1 MARRPEVDILELTDD
16 TIVFALTGCDT
27 SMANALRRV
36 MIAEVPTMAID
47 KVEIGINSTVLHD
60 DFIAHRLGLV
70 PLKSYF
76 ARYGNVEE
84 LPPTKDVGDPIEK
97 EPKPLYVYN
106 RDCGCI
112 GSCPRCTVN
121 FDLHV
126 KCLQDE
132 TLEVTTHALKSDQP
146 RDCFVAVG
154 KRRDDTEFEPEA
166 EGLTEGH
173 ILLVKMRKNQELKLR
188 ASAQMGIAK
197 EHAKWGPTCTASFAY
212 EPEVELSAKVYA
224 QMTPD
229 QRRDFVDGCPK
240 KLSRPYDED
249 LRPYE
254 CVQTEE
260 FAACMV
266 RRRTRTRAI
275 KRTHAQYAHAL
286 AHACTHMHVR
296 TSSAHACIYM
306 HAQVHARKGKHM
318 HAWTTHAHKHT
329 HARHACTRSH
339 KRAHTYRLT
348 FVAYSHLGSHWL
360 SPRKQV
366 CIDCLDHSNEYP
378 GLCKVRDRPQYFKF
392 TVESTG
398 ALRPEEIV
406 ERSIEVMVKKLQDIR
421 ANLEAAVD
429 PGQM

>member
-1 MARRPEVDILELTDD
+1 MERRPEVDVLELTDD
-16 TIVFALTGCDT
+16 TIVFALTKCDT

-76 ARYGNVEE
+76 ARYGNVEQ
-84 LPPTKDVGDPIEK
+84 LRPTKEVGDPSET
-97 EPKPLYVYN
+97 EPRELYVYN

-121 FDLHV
+121 FDLHI

-132 TLEVTTHALKSDQP
+132 TLEVTTHELKSDQP

-154 KRRDDTEFEPEA
+154 KRRDDSEFEPEA

-212 EPEVELSAKVYA
+212 EPEVELSAKVYSQLTA
-224 QMTPD
+224 D

-266 RRRTRTRAI
+266 RCPCQLQRVPAMVCREGHSLHGQGVVPRRRERPCARGWGRAGRLRSHMVRRVWSAHAFARA
-275 KRTHAQYAHAL
+275 RTHA
-286 AHACTHMHVR
+286 
-296 TSSAHACIYM
+296 
-306 HAQVHARKGKHM
+306 HAR
-318 HAWTTHAHKHT
+318 THA
-329 HARHACTRSH
+329 
-339 KRAHTYRLT
+339 
-348 FVAYSHLGSHWL
+348 
-360 SPRKQV
+360 
-366 CIDCLDHSNEYP
+366 
-378 GLCKVRDRPQYFKF
+378 
-392 TVESTG
+392 
-398 ALRPEEIV
+398 
-406 ERSIEVMVKKLQDIR
+406 
-421 ANLEAAVD
+421 
-429 PGQM
+429 

>member
-1 MARRPEVDILELTDD
+1 MARRPEVEVLELTDD
-16 TIVFALTGCDT
+16 TIVFALTKCDT

-47 KVEIGINSTVLHD
+47 KVEIEINSTVLHD

-76 ARYGNVEE
+76 ARYGNVER
-84 LPPTKDVGDPIEK
+84 LPPTKDVGDPSET
-97 EPKPLYVYN
+97 EPRDLYVYN

-121 FDLHV
+121 FDLHI

-132 TLEVTTHALKSDQP
+132 TLEVTTHELKSDQP
-146 RDCFVAVG
+146 RECFVAVG

-212 EPEVELSAKVYA
+212 EPEVELSPKVYA
-224 QMTPD
+224 HMTPD
-229 QRRDFVDGCPK
+229 QRRDYVDGCPK

-266 RRRTRTRAI
+266 RRCTGRRTRNHAGTLGASA
-275 KRTHAQYAHAL
+275 RT
-286 AHACTHMHVR
+286 
-296 TSSAHACIYM
+296 
-306 HAQVHARKGKHM
+306 
-318 HAWTTHAHKHT
+318 HKHT
-329 HARHACTRSH
+329 YAARSRRFPTHPH
-339 KRAHTYRLT
+339 
-348 FVAYSHLGSHWL
+348 
-360 SPRKQV
+360 P
-366 CIDCLDHSNEYP
+366 
-378 GLCKVRDRPQYFKF
+378 
-392 TVESTG
+392 TG
-398 ALRPEEIV
+398 CSLALRCASTASSTRTSTQACARCGTD
-406 ERSIEVMVKKLQDIR
+406 RSTLSSQSSQR
-421 ANLEAAVD
+421 APSARRRLSKGASKS
-429 PGQM
+429 